1 MKELDEIRWAA
12 RQSSG
17 HGQQGLSDLLEE
29 EEEEWEGEAG
39 GEGLEAQA
47 GGQASPGGDV
57 GDGQSEGTGPGIDQ
71 SEGTGP
77 GIDPPPDPMDKL
89 FVWFGKVS
97 LFTRPL
103 NSKPYQM
110 QMLL

>member
-29 EEEEWEGEAG
+29 EEEEGEGEAG
-39 GEGLEAQA
+39 GEGLEAQT
-47 GGQASPGGDV
+47 GGQASPGGDA
-57 GDGQSEGTGPGIDQ
+57 GDGQ

-89 FVWFGKVS
+89 FVWFGKVC

-103 NSKPYQM
+103 NSEP
-110 QMLL
+110 